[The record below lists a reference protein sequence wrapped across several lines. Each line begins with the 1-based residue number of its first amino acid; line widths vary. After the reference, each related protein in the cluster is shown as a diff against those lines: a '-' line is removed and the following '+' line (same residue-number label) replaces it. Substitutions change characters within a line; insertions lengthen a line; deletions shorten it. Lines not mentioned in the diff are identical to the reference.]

1 MLAQRTHLQTH
12 LLTPALLPADHEEKW
27 LVGPR
32 GQPGVA
38 FSALVRD
45 IWSASI
51 GLARLKALQATAA
64 AAPEAEVDAT
74 TAPAAPSVRLRA
86 TAAVAAPPVAA
97 SEPFQPA
104 YRALPAASADASS
117 GDTAAGGS
125 GPDAAAE
132 AGWLEGGLTVAG
144 AAYDMMPSVHTV
156 ASMVSIAG
164 SLGST
169 ATGAAELTAGA
180 VVGAAGTVATAALG
194 APGSVATAVAG
205 AAVSAAATASKVSLG
220 AVSTAANL
228 VVVGAKVAE
237 LAAPAPAP
245 AGAGGGG
252 GGGGG
257 GGQAPAAAGTG
268 AGSSVG
274 APRGIG
280 LPPALLPAVPTRVAS
295 GGAGEATEAAAA
307 FAAAA
312 AARAGGDQGGGAA
325 GRGVQLQPPPTIRQL
340 PVPAGAAA
348 AGVVGQQQDAAPA
361 PSRLPGVAAAF
372 ADVRDMLPEM
382 PVALGGRPASA
393 YEEI

>member
-125 GPDAAAE
+125 GPEAAAE

-194 APGSVATAVAG
+194 APA
-205 AAVSAAATASKVSLG
+205 
-220 AVSTAANL
+220 
-228 VVVGAKVAE
+228 
-237 LAAPAPAP
+237 
-245 AGAGGGG
+245 
-252 GGGGG
+252 
-257 GGQAPAAAGTG
+257 
-268 AGSSVG
+268 
-274 APRGIG
+274 
-280 LPPALLPAVPTRVAS
+280 
-295 GGAGEATEAAAA
+295 
-307 FAAAA
+307 
-312 AARAGGDQGGGAA
+312 
-325 GRGVQLQPPPTIRQL
+325 
-340 PVPAGAAA
+340 
-348 AGVVGQQQDAAPA
+348 
-361 PSRLPGVAAAF
+361 
-372 ADVRDMLPEM
+372 
-382 PVALGGRPASA
+382 
-393 YEEI
+393 